1 MRFARL
7 IRMLTLLTAAAL
19 PCVGQS
25 QEFTRQ
31 EVFVAQFRSDT
42 AGGLPARAR
51 ELVELTRD
59 KLEKPLERS
68 GAHGLEGYKIANYF
82 QRADLKKTLV
92 LNDAELK
99 ILATELRAD
108 ETVHG
113 LLARHDGQY
122 VLHARIGRLRSWG
135 LQQPLPTLRNAAL
148 PALADQLVQEVIKAR
163 TQMTPLR
170 RCENALLRGDRATAV
185 REAEAAIRTYPY
197 ATIAR
202 DCLLSALLD
211 GSGDARTL
219 LAVADTT
226 LGIDST
232 NTVAAVT
239 RAQALEALKR
249 SAPAVQAWERV
260 YALHPD
266 SAQLASSATEAL
278 LRLQEPARALRQI
291 RAMQARF
298 GARAEFRRLAFRAH
312 TSLNQ
317 WPAAAAVGDT
327 LERDD
332 ATFRA
337 DSNYVTRYIEALR
350 QVNDTL
356 TAIEISA
363 RAVRRHP
370 GDARIYGQYLALITA
385 EQSVV
390 LPRALARF
398 PNVPDFR
405 LLAAN
410 TARKSGDRQAAI
422 ANTKAAVE
430 SDSATLQPYLALA
443 EDYLQLQLA
452 DSAVRV
458 LQRAPRGGTDRERL
472 RSYALARGVALLRSA
487 TGDTITPVQK
497 AALVMISL
505 ADSLRSADDSRGVI
519 AAAALQQARVYL
531 IAAGRT
537 KACTDLDPMNALLAL
552 ASTAVTS
559 GIGDGPSATEIQGAL
574 AAMLGAGDQAR
585 ALYCKAK
592 PPHD

>member
-1 MRFARL
+1 MRAARRLHL
-7 IRMLTLLTAAAL
+7 IGHLAAL
-19 PCVGQS
+19 CLVAGVAQS

-42 AGGLPARAR
+42 AGGLPALAR

-59 KLEKPLERS
+59 RLEKPLEKS

-82 QRADLKKTLV
+82 QRADLKKTII
-92 LNDAELK
+92 LNDAELR

-113 LLARHDGQY
+113 QLARQDGQL
-122 VLHARIGRLRSWG
+122 VLRARIGRLRSWG
-135 LQQPLPTLRNAAL
+135 LQQPLPTVRGSTVA
-148 PALADQLVQEVIKAR
+148 ALADQLVPEVLKAR
-163 TQMTPLR
+163 AQMTPLR
-170 RCENALLRGDRATAV
+170 RCENALLRGDHAMAA
-185 REAEAAIRTYPY
+185 REAEVAIRAYPA

-202 DCLLSALLD
+202 ACLLSALLN
-211 GSGDARTL
+211 GGGDARTL

-226 LGIDST
+226 LGLDST

-249 SAPAVQAWERV
+249 TSPAVQAWERV

-266 SAQLASSATEAL
+266 SAALASSATEAL

-312 TSLNQ
+312 TALNQ
-317 WPAAAAVGDT
+317 WPAAAALGDT

-350 QVNDTL
+350 QTNDTL
-356 TAIEISA
+356 AAIEIGA

-370 GDARIYGQYLALITA
+370 GDARIYLQYLALINA
-385 EQSVV
+385 EQPMV

-398 PNVPDFR
+398 PSVADFR

-410 TARKSGDRQAAI
+410 SARKSGDRQAAI

-430 SDSATLQPYLALA
+430 GDSAALQPYLALA
-443 EDYLQLQLA
+443 EDYLQLQAA
-452 DSAVRV
+452 DSALRV
-458 LQRAPRGGTDRERL
+458 LQRAPRVGADRERL
-472 RSYALARGVALLRSA
+472 RSYVLARGVGLLRGGG
-487 TGDTITPVQK
+487 GDSVT
-497 AALVMISL
+497 AAQRTALAMVTL
-505 ADSLRSADDSRGVI
+505 ADSLRSADDTRGVM
-519 AAAALQQARVYL
+519 AAAALQQARAAL

-537 KACTDLDPMNALLAL
+537 KACTDLEPMNAMLAL
-552 ASTAVTS
+552 ASSAVTT
-559 GIGDGPSATEIQGAL
+559 GIGEGASAIEIQGAL
-574 AAMLGAGDQAR
+574 TAMLSAGDQAR
-585 ALYCKAK
+585 KLYCKA
-592 PPHD
+592 PPP

>member
-1 MRFARL
+1 MRLARL
-7 IRMLTLLTAAAL
+7 VRTTLLLAAAAF
-19 PCVGQS
+19 PWRGQA

-51 ELVELTRD
+51 ELVELTRN
-59 KLEKPLERS
+59 KLEKPLEKS

-82 QRADLKKTLV
+82 QRTDLKKTVV
-92 LNDAELK
+92 LNDAELR

-113 LLARHDGQY
+113 QLARQDGQF
-122 VLHARIGRLRSWG
+122 VLRARIGRLRSWG

-148 PALADQLVQEVIKAR
+148 PALADQLVQEVLKAR
-163 TQMTPLR
+163 AQMTPLR
-170 RCENALLRGDRATAV
+170 RCENALLRGDRAVAV
-185 REAEAAIRTYPY
+185 REAEAAIRAYPG

-211 GSGDARTL
+211 GNGDARTL

-249 SAPAVQAWERV
+249 TASAVQAWERV

-278 LRLQEPARALRQI
+278 LRLQEPAKALRQI

-317 WPAAAAVGDT
+317 WAAAAALGDT

-332 ATFRA
+332 PPFRA
-337 DSNYVTRYIEALR
+337 DSNYVSRYIEALR
-350 QVNDTL
+350 QTNDTL
-356 TAIEISA
+356 AAIEIGA

-370 GDARIYGQYLALITA
+370 GDARIYGQYLALITT
-385 EQSVV
+385 EQPVV

-410 TARKSGDRQAAI
+410 SARKSGDRKAAI
-422 ANTKAAVE
+422 ENTKAAVE

-443 EDYLQLQLA
+443 EDYLQEQLP
-452 DSAVRV
+452 DSALRV
-458 LQRAPRGGTDRERL
+458 LQRAPRGGTDSERL
-472 RSYALARGVALLRSA
+472 RSYALARGVALLRTAS
-487 TGDTITPVQK
+487 GDSVTLAQRI
-497 AALVMISL
+497 ALGMLTL
-505 ADSLRSADDSRGVI
+505 ADSLRSAEDSRSVV
-519 AAAALQQARVYL
+519 AAAALQQARAYL

-537 KACTDLDPMNALLAL
+537 KSCPDLDPMNAALAL
-552 ASTAVTS
+552 ASTAVS
-559 GIGDGPSATEIQGAL
+559 AGIGDGVSATEIQGAL

-585 ALYCKAK
+585 ALYCKPK
-592 PPHD
+592 PRS

>member
-1 MRFARL
+1 MRAIHLPRL
-7 IRMLTLLTAAAL
+7 LAPLAALCLAATAAHA
-19 PCVGQS
+19 

-42 AGGLPARAR
+42 AGGLQAQAR

-59 KLEKPLERS
+59 RLEKPLEKS

-82 QRADLKKTLV
+82 QRSDLKKTTL
-92 LNDAELK
+92 LNDAELR

-113 LLARHDGQY
+113 QLTRKDGQF
-122 VLHARIGRLRSWG
+122 VLFPRIGRLRSWG
-135 LQQPLPTLRNAAL
+135 MQQPLPTLRSPAL
-148 PALADQLVQEVIKAR
+148 PTLADQLVQEVLKAR
-163 TQMTPLR
+163 AQMTPLR
-170 RCENALLRGDRATAV
+170 RCENALLRGDHATAV
-185 REAEAAIRTYPY
+185 REAEAAIRAYPA
-197 ATIAR
+197 ATISRA
-202 DCLLSALLD
+202 CLLSALLN
-211 GSGDARTL
+211 GGGAAGTL

-249 SAPAVQAWERV
+249 TAPAVQAWQRV

-278 LRLQEPARALRQI
+278 LRLQEPALALRQI

-298 GARAEFRRLAFRAH
+298 GPRAEFRRLAFRAH
-312 TSLNQ
+312 TALNQ
-317 WPAAAAVGDT
+317 WPAAAALGDT

-332 ATFRA
+332 PTFRA
-337 DSNYVTRYIEALR
+337 DSNYVTRYIESLR
-350 QVNDTL
+350 QTNDTL
-356 TAIEISA
+356 TAIEVSA

-370 GDARIYGQYLALITA
+370 GDARIYLQYLAVITA
-385 EQSVV
+385 EQPVV

-410 TARKSGDRQAAI
+410 TARKSGDRKTAI
-422 ANTKAAVE
+422 ENTKAAVV

-443 EDYLQLQLA
+443 EDYLQEQLA

-458 LQRAPRGGTDRERL
+458 LQRAPRGGSDRERL
-472 RSYALARGVALLRSA
+472 RSYALARGVGLLRGGG
-487 TGDTITPVQK
+487 GDAITASQRT
-497 AALVMISL
+497 ALAMLTL
-505 ADSLRSADDSRGVI
+505 ADSLRSAEDSRGVI
-519 AAAALQQARVYL
+519 AAAALQQARAYL

-537 KACTDLDPMNALLAL
+537 KACTDLDPMNAMLAL
-552 ASTAVTS
+552 ASTAVTT
-559 GIGDGPSATEIQGAL
+559 GIGDGASAIEIQGAL
-574 AAMLGAGDQAR
+574 TAMLGAGDQAR
-585 ALYCKAK
+585 KLYCK
-592 PPHD
+592 PPPP